1 MKFFKSLNNYDGLIW
16 CYGVIQDP
24 ITQNYALV
32 LPFME
37 SGSLRSYFN
46 QNFNSIT
53 WNQKLLIIFEISRG
67 LFYIHYKNLLH
78 KDLHLGNVLQ
88 PENISSYGTCIS
100 DFGFCKPADES
111 SSNSSSRNTYGVMPY
126 MAPEILRG
134 KEYTQKSD
142 VYSLGIIMNEIIS
155 IVPPFNDVPH
165 DLHLALDI
173 CRGKR
178 PKMRVETP
186 EILKELIQKCWDA
199 NPENRPT
206 SEEVNETL
214 GNGKDYE
221 ELEKLEKLS
230 YDFTESTNTKLFE
243 THPQAIYTS
252 RLLNFSNLP
261 EPVNCPNHGKF
272 KLIIILFILYYKI
285 ANNYYLYIRYSF

>member
-1 MKFFKSLNNYDGLIW
+1 MK
-16 CYGVIQDP
+16 CYGVTQEP

-32 LPFME
+32 LPFMKN
-37 SGSLRSYFN
+37 GSLRSYLN

-88 PENISSYGTCIS
+88 SKSTFGTRVS

-111 SSNSSSRNTYGVMPY
+111 SSNSRNTYGVLPY

-142 VYSLGIIMNEIIS
+142 MYSFGIIMNEIIS

-165 DLHLALDI
+165 DEHLALDI
-173 CRGKR
+173 CCGKR

-186 EILKELIQKCWDA
+186 EFLKKLIQKCWDA
-199 NPENRPT
+199 NPENRSTP
-206 SEEVNETL
+206 EEVYETL
-214 GNGKDYE
+214 YSYTYGKNHE
-221 ELEKLEKLS
+221 ELKKIEELS
-230 YDFTESTNTKLFE
+230 YDFIESTNTKIFE
-243 THPQAIYTS
+243 THSQAIY
-252 RLLNFSNLP
+252 
-261 EPVNCPNHGKF
+261 
-272 KLIIILFILYYKI
+272 
-285 ANNYYLYIRYSF
+285 